1 MRRILPLIPLV
12 TNRDFIFFVLVY
24 HYILA
29 EILFPR
35 CAFVSLGVMLFFL
48 KSPKEISMI
57 IRAYYK
63 LIGAAFS
70 LMTLYLWK
78 ISFKE
83 IINRQKEFTSFRVE
97 TNLYQIIQFIIY
109 QLIMAAFM
117 IWNCYLLIEMRFAYL
132 EEKTY
137 ISYR

>member
-35 CAFVSLGVMLFFL
+35 CAFISLGVMLFFL

-97 TNLYQIIQFIIY
+97 TNLYEIIQFIIY

>member
-35 CAFVSLGVMLFFL
+35 CAFISLGVMLFFL
-48 KSPKEISMI
+48 KSPKEISMV

-83 IINRQKEFTSFRVE
+83 IINRQREFTSFWVE
-97 TNLYQIIQFIIY
+97 TNIYEIIQFIIY
-109 QLIMAAFM
+109 QLIIAVFM
-117 IWNCYLLIEMRFAYL
+117 IWNCYLLMEMRFAYL

>member
-1 MRRILPLIPLV
+1 MRWILPLIPLV

-35 CAFVSLGVMLFFL
+35 CAFISLGVMLFFL
-48 KSPKEISMI
+48 KSPKEISMV

-83 IINRQKEFTSFRVE
+83 IINRQREFTSFWVE
-97 TNLYQIIQFIIY
+97 TNIYEIIQFIIY
-109 QLIMAAFM
+109 QLIIAVLM

>member
-1 MRRILPLIPLV
+1 M
-12 TNRDFIFFVLVY
+12 
-24 HYILA
+24 
-29 EILFPR
+29 
-35 CAFVSLGVMLFFL
+35 FFL

-97 TNLYQIIQFIIY
+97 TNLY
-109 QLIMAAFM
+109 
-117 IWNCYLLIEMRFAYL
+117 
-132 EEKTY
+132 
-137 ISYR
+137 

>member
-35 CAFVSLGVMLFFL
+35 CAFISLGVMLFFL

-57 IRAYYK
+57 VRAYYK

-97 TNLYQIIQFIIY
+97 TNLYEIIQFIIY

>member
-97 TNLYQIIQFIIY
+97 TNLYEIIQFIIY

>member
-35 CAFVSLGVMLFFL
+35 CAFISLGVMLFFL
-48 KSPKEISMI
+48 KSPKEISMV

-83 IINRQKEFTSFRVE
+83 IINRQREFTSFWVE
-97 TNLYQIIQFIIY
+97 TNIYEIIQFIIY
-109 QLIMAAFM
+109 QLIIAVLM
-117 IWNCYLLIEMRFAYL
+117 IWNCYLLIEMRFA
-132 EEKTY
+132 
-137 ISYR
+137 

>member
-35 CAFVSLGVMLFFL
+35 CAFISLGVMLFFL

-83 IINRQKEFTSFRVE
+83 IINR
-97 TNLYQIIQFIIY
+97 
-109 QLIMAAFM
+109 
-117 IWNCYLLIEMRFAYL
+117 
-132 EEKTY
+132 
-137 ISYR
+137 